1 MAKEIS
7 ASRKIAAKTVY
18 AALSILK
25 ENGGSMRSAEVFD
38 KIRATVSFSDYE
50 NERFDSTGYIRW
62 ESILHFYSVDCVK
75 AGFLQKNKGIWTIT
89 AEGEEALK
97 LSPDVLVITAA
108 KAYRA
113 WKSQQ
118 PVETINPTIG
128 VQESPTE
135 YLAINEKEITFEQQQ
150 VALLEQYSEKAY
162 EGLRQYVLNKN
173 PYEFQDMVAALLA
186 SMGYYISLI
195 SPKGRDGGIDIIMYT
210 DPLGTK
216 PPRII
221 VQVKHRPDSSVPSDD
236 IQRLVGTMKRDS
248 DVGIFVTSGD
258 FSNPAKLE
266 ARLSGKHIELIDFD
280 RFINLW
286 QEHYNKM
293 DDKQKNMLPLQPIYF
308 LGANE

>member
-1 MAKEIS
+1 MGKEIS
-7 ASRKIAAKTVY
+7 ASRKIAAKTLY
-18 AALSILK
+18 EALKILK
-25 ENGGSMRSAEVFD
+25 ENGGSLRSAEVFE
-38 KIRATVSFSDYE
+38 KLRTSLTFSDYE
-50 NERFDSTGYIRW
+50 KERFESTGYIRW
-62 ESILHFYSVDCVK
+62 ESILHFYSVDATK
-75 AGFLQKNKGIWTIT
+75 AGFLQKNKGVWTIT
-89 AEGEEALK
+89 PEGEQALN
-97 LSPDVLVITAA
+97 LTPDELVDISS

-118 PVETINPTIG
+118 PAEVITGDSEKAPMETIL
-128 VQESPTE
+128 SS
-135 YLAINEKEITFEQQQ
+135 EKEITFEQQQ
-150 VALLEQYSEKAY
+150 SALLEQYSEKAY

-186 SMGYYISLI
+186 SMGYYISLVA
-195 SPKGRDGGIDIIMYT
+195 PKGRDGGIDIIMYT

-236 IQRLVGTMKRDS
+236 IQRLIGTMKRDS

-258 FSNPAKLE
+258 FSNPAKQE

-280 RFINLW
+280 RFISLW

-293 DDKQKNMLPLQPIYF
+293 DDRQKYMLPLQAIYF
-308 LGANE
+308 LGAGD